1 MIIIN
6 IRIAYSEEIII
17 EDIWITINM
26 INMIIH
32 IIIMI
37 ITMNKYNIKILSH

>member
-6 IRIAYSEEIII
+6 MTIAYSEEIII

-37 ITMNKYNIKILSH
+37 ITMNKYNIKILNH